1 MNDKQ
6 RRFANEYCVDLNC
19 TQAAVRAGYNA
30 RSASSQ
36 GFDLLQK
43 PEVAALVQRIH
54 KGQLD
59 RASIRAENVLAELAQ
74 IAFSDIRALL
84 AEDGS
89 VQPIHALSDEAA
101 ASIASIEVTTSKDGV
116 TKVSRIKTWD
126 KVRALEQLCRHLGLL
141 KPDQHQHVHAVVH
154 FSPEQ
159 LQAMSDQQ
167 LAKVEQA
174 YAELSAVSAQ
184 VSPTQA
190 QVSPTQV

>member
-1 MNDKQ
+1 
-6 RRFANEYCVDLNC
+6 
-19 TQAAVRAGYNA
+19 
-30 RSASSQ
+30 
-36 GFDLLQK
+36 
-43 PEVAALVQRIH
+43 
-54 KGQLD
+54 
-59 RASIRAENVLAELAQ
+59 
-74 IAFSDIRALL
+74 L

-101 ASIASIEVTTSKDGV
+101 ASIASIEVTTSKDGE

-159 LQAMSDQQ
+159 LQSMSDAQ

-174 YAELSAVSAQ
+174 YAELSAVSAE
-184 VSPTQA
+184 
-190 QVSPTQV
+190 VSPTQV